1 MVIAGVVLIVIGLF
15 FCATVIGALIG
26 VPMIII
32 GLILCIAG
40 ASRRKTVIQNV
51 VTVTNAPHPT
61 APYYAPQIGALPEP
75 GQASLE
81 AQPMP
86 QIQDAAPI
94 RVNR

>member
-15 FCATVIGALIG
+15 FCLTIIGALIG

-40 ASRRKTVIQNV
+40 AFRRKTVIQNV
-51 VTVTNAPHPT
+51 VTVTNAPHP
-61 APYYAPQIGALPEP
+61 AASYAMPQVGALPEP

-86 QIQDAAPI
+86 QIQDGASVWVS
-94 RVNR
+94 R